1 MTRSRLIDK
10 QGRLNYPKHVL
21 RSGAFGPSEGSF
33 LSVTFFSTQ
42 KYLILLNGWSSLAGK
57 PKQYEPRRHDLTAL
71 DVLLLNIKKGFP
83 DNFIQIVTTAGGIET
98 LGVHHLSGFNGNQP
112 LHSYSGTAW
121 LS

>member
-1 MTRSRLIDK
+1 MYSVVEPLAQAK
-10 QGRLNYPKHVL
+10 VPYLP
-21 RSGAFGPSEGSF
+21 
-33 LSVTFFSTQ
+33 VTFFSTQ
-42 KYLILLNGWSSLAGK
+42 KYLILLNGWSSLAGN

-71 DVLLLNIKKGFP
+71 DVLLLNMKKGFP